1 MKRWLACVLIL
12 LLALSGCT
20 GDKVTEPTDQSAGS
34 LPPAKGIYD
43 PQSVVEQQTGGA
55 VRAYPL
61 GMQDCDGMAFMGK
74 DILVF
79 SGGKTGKTTLTR
91 FSGTDCVQ
99 KASVT
104 LTAAVDVQKICVSE
118 TQLCYYDPADKCVV
132 FLNQEL
138 SETRRILLPGEM
150 VGTPVLGQDLATV
163 FYCTESQIRALDLDT
178 GISRL
183 IRQQTRQ
190 QSLRKSILKDTV
202 LLCDIME
209 EGEEVSTEFFAVKD
223 GAFLGRISA
232 LEDVYTGQE
241 AFYLR
246 RMEGSLQE
254 KLFGKLE
261 GQVRCLWPE
270 VEEASLFV
278 VSGKDWVVT
287 ASENDQQ
294 VKLELYH
301 LTDAKRKASVA
312 LTGLQNIGSVQTDDT
327 GAYIWFRAYDQQK
340 QTDGLYRW
348 DFQSNLVADEKVYDG
363 HRYTREDQDT
373 EGLQQ
378 CKDGAQ
384 ALSGKHSITITVGED
399 VQQFPGGVLITEYQV
414 PVIRQG
420 LDALEKALDKFPE
433 GFLKTLSK
441 NIPVQISL
449 VRQVKRGA
457 QNPVDAATGTLFWVD
472 GKAHI
477 VLVLGDSVE
486 QTLYREMCHVLDTFI
501 IGNSIAYDIWD
512 TLNPQGFQ
520 YDGNYQQY
528 QNRGESQY
536 LTGETRAFIDSF
548 SMTYATEDRGSI
560 FVHAMME
567 GNEDYFASTAMQTKL
582 RQMGVGIRE
591 AFGLKKDTRSFPW
604 EQYLKEPLAYK
615 KK

>member
-1 MKRWLACVLIL
+1 MKRWLTCVLIL

-20 GDKVTEPTDQSAGS
+20 GDRTTEPTGQTAES

-43 PQSVVEQQTGGA
+43 PQSAVEQQTGGA

-61 GMQDCDGMAFMGK
+61 GIQDCDGMVFMGK

-79 SGGKTGKTTLTR
+79 SGAKTGKTTLTR
-91 FSGTDCVQ
+91 FSGADCVQ

-104 LTAAVDVQKICVSE
+104 LTAAVDLQKVRTSE
-118 TQLCYYDPADKCVV
+118 TQLCYYDLAGKCIV

-138 SETRRILLPGEM
+138 SETRRIMLPEEM
-150 VGTPVLGQDLATV
+150 VGTPVLGQDLSTV
-163 FYCTESQIRALDLDT
+163 FYCTESQIRALDMDT

-190 QSLRKSILKDTV
+190 QSLRQSILKDTV

-209 EGEEVSTEFFAVKD
+209 EGKEVSTEFFAVKD
-223 GAFLGRISA
+223 GAFLGRTSA
-232 LEDVYTGQE
+232 LADIHTGQE
-241 AFYLR
+241 SFYLYR
-246 RMEGSLQE
+246 KEGSLQE
-254 KLFGKLE
+254 NLFGELD
-261 GQVRCLWPE
+261 GQVRCLWPQD
-270 VEEASLFV
+270 EEASLFA

-287 ASENDQQ
+287 AFENDEQA
-294 VKLELYH
+294 KLELYH

-312 LTGLQNIGSVQTDDT
+312 LTGLQNIGSFQTDAT
-327 GAYIWFRAYDQQK
+327 GTYIWFRAYDPQK

-348 DFQSNLVADEKVYDG
+348 DFQSNFVTDEKVYAG
-363 HRYTREDQDT
+363 YRYTREDPDI

-378 CKDGAQ
+378 CKDRAD
-384 ALSGKHSITITVGED
+384 ALSGKYSITITVGED
-399 VQQFPGGVLITEYQV
+399 VLQPAGGILVTEYQV

-420 LDALEKALDKFPE
+420 LDVLESALDRFPE
-433 GFLKTLSK
+433 GFLKTLDK
-441 NIPVQISL
+441 NIPLQISM
-449 VRQVKRGA
+449 VRQVESGA
-457 QNPVDAATGTLFWVD
+457 QNPVDAATGTLFWAD

-477 VLVLGDSVE
+477 VLVLGEAAE
-486 QTLYREMCHVLDTFI
+486 QTLYRELCHVLDTFI

-520 YDGNYQQY
+520 YDGSYQQY
-528 QNRGESQY
+528 QNRGESQF
-536 LTGETRAFIDSF
+536 LTGEMRAFIDSF
-548 SMTYATEDRGSI
+548 AMTYAAEDRGLI
-560 FVHAMME
+560 FAYAMME
-567 GNEDYFASTAMQTKL
+567 GNEDCFASVSMQQKL
-582 RQMGVGIRE
+582 RQMGIGIRE